1 MKRLIFLVAM
11 MILGITTLSAQE
23 RAIDENALPSN
34 AKKFLS
40 THFPAEKVS
49 IATFESS
56 MFDKDYKVILTSGV
70 KVEFDGAG
78 VWSSIECKGRSYVP
92 FEAVPQPIAQ
102 YVKGRFPDN
111 KIVKIDRD
119 KRETE
124 VELDN
129 DIDLK
134 FNSKGEFITF
144 DN

>member
-1 MKRLIFLVAM
+1 MKKLIFLVAM
-11 MILGITTLSAQE
+11 MILGVTSLSAQE
-23 RAIDENALPSN
+23 RAIDENMLPSS
-34 AKKFLS
+34 AKNFLS
-40 THFPAEKVS
+40 TYYPTEKVS
-49 IATFESS
+49 IATLESS
-56 MFDKDYKVILTSGV
+56 MMEKDYKVILTSGV
-70 KVEFDGAG
+70 KVEFDKAG
-78 VWSSIECKGRSYVP
+78 VWSSVECKGRSYVP

-111 KIVKIDRD
+111 KIVKIERD

-129 DIDLK
+129 DIELK